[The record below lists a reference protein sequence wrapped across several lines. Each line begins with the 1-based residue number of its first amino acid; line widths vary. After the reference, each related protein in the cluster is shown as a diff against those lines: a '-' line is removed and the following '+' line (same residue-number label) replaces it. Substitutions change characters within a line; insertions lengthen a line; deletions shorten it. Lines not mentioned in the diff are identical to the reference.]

1 MARTNEVVFPNLM
14 AELGRTGET
23 QSDLAELLGISK
35 PTVSR
40 KVSGQID
47 WTQSEIDKLCEH
59 FNKDYYH
66 LFIKRR

>member
-1 MARTNEVVFPNLM
+1 MARTNFFPNLM

-23 QSDLAELLGISK
+23 QTDLSKLLGISK

-40 KVSGQID
+40 KISGQID
-47 WTQSEIDKLCEH
+47 WTQTEIDVMCEH
-59 FNKDYYH
+59 FGKDYYH